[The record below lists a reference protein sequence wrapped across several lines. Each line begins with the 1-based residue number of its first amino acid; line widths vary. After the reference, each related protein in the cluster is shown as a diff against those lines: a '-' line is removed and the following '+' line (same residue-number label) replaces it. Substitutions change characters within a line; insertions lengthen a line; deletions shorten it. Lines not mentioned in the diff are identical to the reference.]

1 MMPVAHLDL
10 TLTPPFKISHPADTG
25 SLAINAQMGNTLI
38 GKCAVGCS
46 KDAPPWTMSQV
57 VVVLS
62 QTETGKV
69 TTIVEP
75 RSEASSIMWLVIERG
90 DQWTGYIEMLL
101 SRLTLHANRDSINDT
116 TIVDYA
122 VAYPYRVSDISV
134 PTDKTGFVYF
144 LVSK

>member
-1 MMPVAHLDL
+1 
-10 TLTPPFKISHPADTG
+10 
-25 SLAINAQMGNTLI
+25 
-38 GKCAVGCS
+38 
-46 KDAPPWTMSQV
+46 MSQV